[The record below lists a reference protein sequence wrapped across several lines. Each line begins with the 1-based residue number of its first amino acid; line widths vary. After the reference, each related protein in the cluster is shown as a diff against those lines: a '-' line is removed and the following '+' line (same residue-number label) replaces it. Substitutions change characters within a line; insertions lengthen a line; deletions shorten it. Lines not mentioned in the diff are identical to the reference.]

1 MQQKSTVLE
10 KTNDKKTKY
19 DVKDLAKLQKHA
31 KDAANLLKKLG
42 NEHRLLLL
50 GTLMNNELSVSELNN
65 LVPLSQSSLSQHLAS
80 LRGAGLV
87 QTRRQAQ
94 TIYYSLCGDEAI
106 KIISVLQSIYCPDL

>member
-1 MQQKSTVLE
+1 MT
-10 KTNDKKTKY
+10 KKQNMTS
-19 DVKDLAKLQKHA
+19 KDLAKLQKHA

-50 GTLMNNELSVSELNN
+50 CTLMNNELSVSELND